1 MKKLGIGAVV
11 GGIILFLWQF
21 LSWSVLNIHSSMQA
35 YTPKQDEVLKAL
47 NENLEEGFYYMP
59 NTPPGQ
65 EHENPMEAYVGKP
78 WAQVYYHKV
87 YNASMGANMGRGLF
101 VDIIA
106 VLLLAWLLLKMNN
119 TNFQSILLSS
129 LAVGMIGYLTTVYT
143 NSIWFQTH
151 TMGDL
156 IDSIVSWG
164 LVGAWLGWWLKR

>member
-1 MKKLGIGAVV
+1 M
-11 GGIILFLWQF
+11 
-21 LSWSVLNIHSSMQA
+21 S
-35 YTPKQDEVLKAL
+35 
-47 NENLEEGFYYMP
+47 
-59 NTPPGQ
+59 
-65 EHENPMEAYVGKP
+65 
-78 WAQVYYHKV
+78 
-87 YNASMGANMGRGLF
+87 ANMGRGLF